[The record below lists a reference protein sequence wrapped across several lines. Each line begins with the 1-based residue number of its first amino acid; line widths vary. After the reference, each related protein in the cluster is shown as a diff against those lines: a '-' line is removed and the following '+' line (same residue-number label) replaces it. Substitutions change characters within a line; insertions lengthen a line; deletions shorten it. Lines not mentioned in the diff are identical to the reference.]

1 MTQTKVT
8 QSIVRKAPDKIIL
21 RAWPKMLFFWPSA
34 LIALAAGIMT
44 YLAPE
49 NAARGEF
56 WGALF
61 LVVFAINLLIIT
73 FEFPRSTSL
82 ILVLAGVAVA
92 WILVEL
98 NRRYA
103 IVVPLTNF
111 IEGLR
116 LVATS
121 DFYFA
126 IFFIYATLFV
136 SMFISTRFNYWEIS
150 SNELLHH
157 KGLMQDV
164 ERFSTNGLQYSKE
177 ISDFFEY
184 LIGGSGKLI
193 LRIPG
198 TDKSILLENVLRIN
212 GIAAHLDLILDQR
225 RVSVAAPEAHPTA
238 VVVESDETA

>member
-1 MTQTKVT
+1 MTQTKVI
-8 QSIVRKAPDKIIL
+8 QPRVRKVPDEIIL
-21 RAWPKMLFFWPSA
+21 RSWPKMLFFWPSA
-34 LIALAAGIMT
+34 LLALAAGIIT
-44 YLAPE
+44 YMAPE
-49 NAARGEF
+49 NIARIEF

-61 LVVFAINLLIIT
+61 LVALALNFLIIT

-82 ILVLAGVAVA
+82 ILVLACVAVA

-98 NRRYA
+98 NRRYQ

-116 LVATS
+116 LTATP

-126 IFFIYATLFV
+126 IFFIYAILFV

-164 ERFSTNGLQYSKE
+164 ERFSTSGLQYSKE

-193 LRIPG
+193 LRIPSVE
-198 TDKSILLENVLRIN
+198 KSILLENVLRIN
-212 GIAAHLDLILDQR
+212 RIAAHLDLILDQR
-225 RVSVAAPEAHPTA
+225 RVSVAAPEAQPTA